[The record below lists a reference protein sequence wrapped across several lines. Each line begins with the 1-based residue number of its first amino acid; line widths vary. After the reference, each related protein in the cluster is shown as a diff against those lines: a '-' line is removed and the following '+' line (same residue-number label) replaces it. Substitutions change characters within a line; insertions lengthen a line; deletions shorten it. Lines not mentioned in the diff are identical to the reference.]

1 MQQVVDEDILQG
13 FEMMGYDVLIMFDE
27 NDLSLRLMWESPLP
41 ILQES
46 N

>member
-27 NDLSLRLMWESPLP
+27 NDLSLRLM
-41 ILQES
+41 
-46 N
+46 